1 MAKAKTR
8 VPSDLS
14 EKETREA
21 RKAIEGGE
29 GFADMARKLSINP
42 RSLKSWYYRNYG
54 TVEQQQHY
62 SAVAKAKYTIKSLST
77 DFTDEEAAKQVLHD
91 REVAG
96 LKAQRT
102 RYQKLY
108 NAAIKGR
115 AFEEEILGNLAT
127 SIQALDVMA
136 PQPITIPKGKKA
148 SGLHASIAHLS
159 DLHNG
164 EVVDIE
170 SMGGLG
176 EFNMEIFRWRLGYY
190 VRKFLRL
197 LELKRSQLEIP
208 TWHVFAGGDWIS
220 GLIHDELLKTN
231 QTNVLDQVVTTAY
244 WMSHAIAQIS
254 VHFEEVYFH
263 GVVGNHGR
271 TQQKIEHKETHVNWD
286 HICYQMVAF
295 FLKDYTHIKFDLPK
309 SLWQVVDVVNTKW
322 LHAHGHGIKGWA
334 GIPYY
339 GINRFLQEMRET
351 LALGDIQYDSVALCH
366 FHEAFT
372 RWIPT
377 GQLIINGNWKGGDE
391 YALNGLHK
399 TTDPIQ
405 IVSTV
410 HEKYGPLAPEP
421 IYLKWAEESDGD
433 IIPER
438 VPGIWAEGAISR
450 EMY

>member
-1 MAKAKTR
+1 MAKAKAR

-14 EKETREA
+14 EKEIKEA

-29 GFADMARKLSINP
+29 GFADMARKLRIKP

-54 TVEQQQHY
+54 TAEQQQHY
-62 SAVAKAKYTIKSLST
+62 SAAAKAKSAIKSLFT

-115 AFEEEILGNLAT
+115 AFEEEILGNLST

-136 PQPITIPKGKKA
+136 PQPITIPKGRAK
-148 SGLHASIAHLS
+148 GIHASIAHLS

-271 TQQKIEHKETHVNWD
+271 TQQKIEHKETHVNW
-286 HICYQMVAF
+286 
-295 FLKDYTHIKFDLPK
+295 
-309 SLWQVVDVVNTKW
+309 
-322 LHAHGHGIKGWA
+322 
-334 GIPYY
+334 
-339 GINRFLQEMRET
+339 E
-351 LALGDIQYDSVALCH
+351 
-366 FHEAFT
+366 
-372 RWIPT
+372 
-377 GQLIINGNWKGGDE
+377 
-391 YALNGLHK
+391 
-399 TTDPIQ
+399 
-405 IVSTV
+405 
-410 HEKYGPLAPEP
+410 
-421 IYLKWAEESDGD
+421 
-433 IIPER
+433 
-438 VPGIWAEGAISR
+438 
-450 EMY
+450 